1 MEVEGHLS
9 LSSEPHSVEPLA
21 TEPLRDAQPKE
32 GQAPQVHISL
42 IKLWFGDFV
51 CVCAPTYAIHVC
63 HGKHLEVRDNLK
75 ELDFSFY
82 HVGPKT

>member
-21 TEPLRDAQPKE
+21 TEPVRDAQHKE
-32 GQAPQVHISL
+32 GQAPQVHMSL

-51 CVCAPTYAIHVC
+51 CVRTYCV
-63 HGKHLEVRDNLK
+63 HLHLQYMRAMASIWRLE
-75 ELDFSFY
+75 
-82 HVGPKT
+82 TT